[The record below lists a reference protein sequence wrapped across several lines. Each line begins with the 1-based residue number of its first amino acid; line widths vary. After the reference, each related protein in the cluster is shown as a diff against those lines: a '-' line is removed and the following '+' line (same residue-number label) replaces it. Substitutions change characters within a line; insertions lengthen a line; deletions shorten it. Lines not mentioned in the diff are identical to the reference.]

1 MNEKRKKLLLN
12 ILKLAV
18 AFASFELSPLLKL
31 LPITIFKLNVNKIST
46 TTNYILSIYTY
57 ICLVI
62 ILFLM
67 YRKELKIEWQRFKN
81 HFAKNMDTAFKYY
94 FIGLLGIDYTFQNQ
108 LEILYILP
116 YGILGGTFAYMDY
129 EVDSV
134 FPSITMHMLHN
145 TLLTILSILV

>member
-94 FIGLLGIDYTFQNQ
+94 FIGLLGMMFFNIIINSKGSCHSALRRKE
-108 LEILYILP
+108 LE
-116 YGILGGTFAYMDY
+116 
-129 EVDSV
+129 SK
-134 FPSITMHMLHN
+134 SK
-145 TLLTILSILV
+145 SS

>member
-57 ICLVI
+57 ICYYPISNVSKRI
-62 ILFLM
+62 KNRM
-67 YRKELKIEWQRFKN
+67 AKI
-81 HFAKNMDTAFKYY
+81 
-94 FIGLLGIDYTFQNQ
+94 
-108 LEILYILP
+108 
-116 YGILGGTFAYMDY
+116 
-129 EVDSV
+129 
-134 FPSITMHMLHN
+134 
-145 TLLTILSILV
+145 